1 MAAKASIALK
11 RRGTA
16 DSKQNLL
23 KAIAASVPDQT
34 ISGVRGRPFI
44 AEYYRDLSTDDL
56 RTNPPDQLARA
67 ALSHLR
73 LAGSRKPGVA
83 KVRVYNPDTR
93 RDGWVSDRTVIEI
106 VNDDMPFIVDS
117 VTAAIVRLG
126 RYVALTAHPIFHA
139 VRDQNGKLI
148 KLSVTKT
155 SAGEPHAESMV
166 RFEIGRIPGRA
177 DRTQLAAA
185 IRESLADLRAAVRDW
200 Q

>member
-1 MAAKASIALK
+1 MAAKASIAVK
-11 RRGTA
+11 RRDTA
-16 DSKQNLL
+16 DSKLSLL

-34 ISGVRGRPFI
+34 INRVRIRLFI

-67 ALSHLR
+67 ALSHLK

-93 RDGWVSDRTVIEI
+93 RNGWESDRTVIEI

-126 RYVALTAHPIFHA
+126 LYVALTVHPIFQA

-148 KLSVTKT
+148 KLSATKAST
-155 SAGEPHAESMV
+155 GNPHTESMA
-166 RFEIGRIPGRA
+166 RFEIGRISVRA
-177 DRTQLAAA
+177 FNARTGFTWCSDTLN
-185 IRESLADLRAAVRDW
+185 
-200 Q
+200 